1 MDGRLPELLKGIPH
15 TANAVFRNPKDKN
28 GMGKGPGPDNKLSF
42 IKGLLKEMKFPILFV
57 LSPAFIGVYYY
68 GAYGLLFGVGAA
80 ALYRIKSKFMLGEK
94 LKVGMPAPDAPVV
107 TIDGTSSKILSYGKT
122 DRPLVLNFG
131 SFS

>member
-1 MDGRLPELLKGIPH
+1 
-15 TANAVFRNPKDKN
+15 
-28 GMGKGPGPDNKLSF
+28 
-42 IKGLLKEMKFPILFV
+42 MKVPILFV
-57 LSPAFIGVYYY
+57 SISLIIGVYYF

-80 ALYRIKSKFMLGEK
+80 TIYKIKSKFMLVEK

-107 TIDGTSSKILSYGKT
+107 TMDGKSASILSYGKT